1 MGSCS
6 ENHLQCKHILPSRLN
21 FHVPRCSPRLF
32 SILVSTSVRDKCPLK
47 AICDFNTGTQ
57 DRLAQAKHPH
67 FFSEIRVVS
76 DKVCAN
82 QPANWAVVFYFED
95 E

>member
-1 MGSCS
+1 M
-6 ENHLQCKHILPSRLN
+6 
-21 FHVPRCSPRLF
+21 
-32 SILVSTSVRDKCPLK
+32 CPLK